1 MNQQEVVMYKILIP
15 ASYIGPVIAYA
26 MGIAYLMGWW

>member
-1 MNQQEVVMYKILIP
+1 MMDKILIP

-26 MGIAYLMGWW
+26 MGLAYMMGLW